1 MPVDVFDDNIYQS
14 ANWTRKGDPVRERYQ
29 MLGGVSVLKQQ
40 NPTYIDQTNTNLT
53 SRAVDRRVANPLP
66 SMNEVMDEDSEG
78 QSSKGQ
84 PASVDKEEKP
94 RKHRRRRRSHGCRA
108 EGDDQEIFSVC
119 PPRKNF
125 ELTFG
130 EFTSEIAGTCRDL
143 SLAVSK
149 RKQGGSIVDACS
161 KAIYQRKRPLYLGI
175 ILLLVLLILIILVS
189 SKNSK

>member
-40 NPTYIDQTNTNLT
+40 NPTYIDETNTNLT
-53 SRAVDRRVANPLP
+53 TRAVDRRVANPLP
-66 SMNEVMDEDSEG
+66 SLNEVMDKEAEG

-84 PASVDKEEKP
+84 PATVEAEEKP
-94 RKHRRRRRSHGCRA
+94 RKHRRRRSQSCRA
-108 EGDDQEIFSVC
+108 EGDDQEVFSVC

-149 RKQGGSIVDACS
+149 RKESSSLVEACS
-161 KAIYQRKRPLYLGI
+161 KAIYKRKRPIYVGI
-175 ILLLVLLILIILVS
+175 VLLLVLLLLIVLVGTKS
-189 SKNSK
+189 SK